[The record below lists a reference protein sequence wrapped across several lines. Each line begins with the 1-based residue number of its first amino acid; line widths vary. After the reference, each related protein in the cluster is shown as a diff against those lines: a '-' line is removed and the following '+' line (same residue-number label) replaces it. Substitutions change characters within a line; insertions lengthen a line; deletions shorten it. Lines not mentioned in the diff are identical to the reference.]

1 MHADAAEAASGA
13 GPIGVEPGAVRR
25 GRVHGRYFREN
36 FAQGGIDL
44 AQILPELV
52 TNADAAITA
61 GGDERGRIEVVIA
74 RPDELLRKRWSE
86 TMRRLE
92 EPAMTDWRWELSC
105 TDDGRGSGAAEIDER
120 LGWLGAAPARGA
132 QRGLFGRGLRDVWL
146 AQGAGRIES
155 IRDGRFVESWFFPAA
170 GDDPFAYLH
179 AREEK
184 AGGAHRA
191 ALGLGASGSRVTV
204 PLALRRL
211 PRPGR
216 LRATVAG
223 LVQLRPVLED
233 PQRQLWLSLPGESVE
248 EIIYSSPEA
257 DPERP
262 ILADEEIDI
271 GGGVSARIVVRRA
284 APPFTLGSSRATRP
298 GGLLIRSG
306 RAAHEA
312 TLAGHEGRPGARHL
326 YGEVVCE
333 AIDDLQR
340 AALDSPRPEV
350 VVRVDRSGLNE
361 NHPVTRKLYA
371 AIDRVLR
378 PIVAAEERRAGAST
392 IAPGAAIRARDREGL
407 RALNDALRAAFDQPG
422 AAGFRAGGRESERG
436 AAIDEPGR
444 RQGDLPSGDEGAG
457 EPPRIAPPAEPIR
470 FKQSPLRIHP
480 TETRGNS
487 LVIDPAVIAPGTPV
501 SLVADEGLWVRASSQ
516 VVPEPGRRPWTR
528 VALEIR
534 ARASV
539 EPGTRL
545 QVLAEAGTHATE
557 LDVVVV
563 RHRSSGWVREIV
575 RRDEDAMIEASFD
588 AEEGV
593 VTVYEGRPEFKALER
608 AARRAGLPKRRVREF
623 LPHRMLEVE
632 VAANAVYRWAAE
644 RVLERRGEIEQLAGV
659 EHARSAALEAQR
671 LRHSVHERLMRAF
684 LDPAV
689 FDGRVR
695 VIETPSSAG
704 SRRQASLT
712 DEALND

>member
-1 MHADAAEAASGA
+1 MAAVTPDPSGA
-13 GPIGVEPGAVRR
+13 PPAVDLVSVRR

-52 TNADAAITA
+52 TNADAAIGAA
-61 GGDERGRIEVVIA
+61 GGKEG
-74 RPDELLRKRWSE
+74 
-86 TMRRLE
+86 RLE
-92 EPAMTDWRWELSC
+92 VTIDRPSPALMRYWRATMSKLGAPALSDWRWELSC
-105 TDDGRGSGAAEIDER
+105 TDDGEGIDAETIDSR
-120 LGWLGAAPARGA
+120 LGWLGASPARDAG
-132 QRGLFGRGLRDVWL
+132 RSLFGRGLRDVWM

-155 IRDGRFVESWFFPAA
+155 IRNGRFVESWFFPAA

-179 AREEK
+179 VRDEE
-184 AGGAHRA
+184 ADDAHREK
-191 ALGLGASGSRVTV
+191 LGLRRSGTRVTV
-204 PLALRRL
+204 PLALPRL

-216 LRATVAG
+216 LRAMVSG

-233 PQRQLWLSLPGESVE
+233 PARRLWLSLPGESVE
-248 EIIYSSPEA
+248 EVAYSPPDP

-262 ILADEEIDI
+262 VLADSELDL

-284 APPFTLGSSRATRP
+284 TSPFTLGSSRATRP
-298 GGLLIRSG
+298 GGLVIRSG

-333 AIDDLQR
+333 AIDVLQR
-340 AALDSPRPEV
+340 KALDSPRPEV

-361 NHPVTRKLYA
+361 NHPVARKLYA
-371 AIDRVLR
+371 AIDRTLR

-392 IAPGAAIRARDREGL
+392 IAPGEAIRARDREGL

-422 AAGFRAGGRESERG
+422 AAGFEPGGRKADRPAEAGADEAEAERSE
-436 AAIDEPGR
+436 E
-444 RQGDLPSGDEGAG
+444 EHEV
-457 EPPRIAPPAEPIR
+457 EPPRLAAPAEPLR

-480 TETRGNS
+480 TEMRGNS
-487 LVIDPAVIAPGTPV
+487 LVINPARIAPGTPV
-501 SLVADEGLWVRASSQ
+501 GFAADEGLWIRAATAE
-516 VVPEPGRRPWTR
+516 VPDPGRRPWTR
-528 VALEIR
+528 IGLDVR

-539 EPGTRL
+539 EPGARL
-545 QVLAEAGTHATE
+545 TVLAEAGGHEAE

-563 RHRSSGWVREIV
+563 RHRASGWVREIV
-575 RRDEDAMIEASFD
+575 RRDEDATIEAEFD
-588 AEEGV
+588 PEEGI

-644 RVLERRGEIEQLAGV
+644 RVIERRQGLEQSSGI
-659 EHARSAALEAQR
+659 EHARGAALEAQR

-695 VIETPSSAG
+695 VIEAPSAATVRG
-704 SRRQASLT
+704 QGVLG
-712 DEALND
+712 DEFI

>member
-1 MHADAAEAASGA
+1 MDSASIDHLS
-13 GPIGVEPGAVRR
+13 GPPEVDLASVRR

-44 AQILPELV
+44 AQVLPELV
-52 TNADAAITA
+52 TNADAAIASA
-61 GGDERGRIEVVIA
+61 GHDRGRIEVTID
-74 RPDELLRKRWSE
+74 RPPTQLMRRWRE
-86 TMRRLE
+86 TMRKLSA
-92 EPAMTDWRWELSC
+92 PALTSWRWELSC
-105 TDDGRGSGAAEIDER
+105 TDDGEGIDVAAIDAR
-120 LGWLGAAPARGA
+120 LGWLGASPARNAG
-132 QRGLFGRGLRDVWL
+132 RSLFGRGLRDVWL

-155 IRDGRFVESWFFPAA
+155 IRNGRFVESWFFPAA

-179 AREEK
+179 VRDEQ
-184 AGGAHRA
+184 AGDSHRA
-191 ALGLGASGSRVTV
+191 ALGLSGSGTRVTV
-204 PLALRRL
+204 PLALPRL

-216 LRATVAG
+216 LRAMVSG

-233 PQRQLWLSLPGESVE
+233 PDRQLWLSLPGESVE
-248 EIIYSSPEA
+248 EVAYSAPEP

-262 ILADEEIDI
+262 VLVDTALDL
-271 GGGVSARIVVRRA
+271 GGGVSARMTVRRA
-284 APPFTLGSSRATRP
+284 ASPFTLGSSRATRP
-298 GGLLIRSG
+298 GGLVIGSG

-333 AIDDLQR
+333 AIDRLQR
-340 AALDSPRPEV
+340 EALDSPRPEV

-361 NHPVTRKLYA
+361 NHPVVRKLYA
-371 AIDRVLR
+371 AIERTLR
-378 PIVAAEERRAGAST
+378 PIVAAEERRAGAHT
-392 IAPGAAIRARDREGL
+392 IAPGEAIRARDREGL
-407 RALNDALRAAFDQPG
+407 RALNDALRTAFDQPG
-422 AAGFRAGGRESERG
+422 AAGFERG
-436 AAIDEPGR
+436 GGETDRPAEPNDG
-444 RQGDLPSGDEGAG
+444 EGEAEPAEVQRDV
-457 EPPRIAPPAEPIR
+457 EPPRPSAPAEPIR

-480 TETRGNS
+480 TEERGNS
-487 LVIDPAVIAPGTPV
+487 LVIDPLRIAPGTPV
-501 SLVADEGLWVRASSQ
+501 SFAADEGLWIRAAADA
-516 VVPEPGRRPWTR
+516 VPDPGRRPWTR
-528 VALEIR
+528 IGLDVR
-534 ARASV
+534 ARTSV
-539 EPGTRL
+539 EPGARL
-545 QVLAEAGTHATE
+545 TVLAEAGGHEAV

-563 RHRSSGWVREIV
+563 RHRASGWVREIV
-575 RRDEDAMIEASFD
+575 RRDEDATIEAEFD
-588 AEEGV
+588 PEEGI

-644 RVLERRGEIEQLAGV
+644 RVIERRQGLEQTSGL

-695 VIETPSSAG
+695 VIEAPSSAG
-704 SRRQASLT
+704 VRQQGVLG
-712 DEALND
+712 E